1 MSEYELVSLL
11 VGRVSILGAG
21 VDLGLHLV
29 EFEKGGDVIT
39 LDDWNNGIDHLLLV
53 EIESDRGRMLNHCW
67 GHWQGLVDMVQ
78 NQLIHPRVWLINL
91 VHLL

>member
-39 LDDWNNGIDHLLLV
+39 LDVGIGISISIGIDHLLLV
-53 EIESDRGRMLNHCW
+53 EIESDRGRIL
-67 GHWQGLVDMVQ
+67 
-78 NQLIHPRVWLINL
+78 
-91 VHLL
+91 